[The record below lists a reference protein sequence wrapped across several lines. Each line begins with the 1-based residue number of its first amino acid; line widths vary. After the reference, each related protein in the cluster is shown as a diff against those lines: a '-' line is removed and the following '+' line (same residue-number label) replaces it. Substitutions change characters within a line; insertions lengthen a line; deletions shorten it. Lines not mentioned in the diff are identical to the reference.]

1 MSTRTATAPLHRP
14 EDPVPSS
21 FIPPPPGHTP
31 EPHPS
36 PTALVRER
44 DAQWTFLVANALP
57 LAVGILLSW
66 SSSLSGV
73 RVYGH
78 LTLGIAWGL
87 LQLGIF
93 MVTAWRYEDRAAG
106 TSRTPDETG
115 R

>member
-1 MSTRTATAPLHRP
+1 M
-14 EDPVPSS
+14 PSS

-36 PTALVRER
+36 PAVLVRER
-44 DAQWTFLVANALP
+44 DAQRAFLVANALP

-87 LQLGIF
+87 LQLGVF
-93 MVTAWRYEDRAAG
+93 VDTARRYENRAAG